1 MSLQAALTDYHCMI
15 KVKAAMDQ
23 FLEGLQMGGVADY
36 IKTHPQ
42 LLEPFL
48 HHIPQKI
55 DQGSYYQSRI
65 TSHE

>member
-1 MSLQAALTDYHCMI
+1 MFETGYDKPLSQLQKDDVESLQAALTDYHCMI

-42 LLEPFL
+42 LLTHSF
-48 HHIPQKI
+48 
-55 DQGSYYQSRI
+55 
-65 TSHE
+65 